1 MVIKIIY
8 ISFNYYDCRYYI
20 HSQISNFEQYKIYIK
35 IYLETVSKYKNLN
48 ARKTSQLFNR
58 YTLFSQNCLLFT
70 PHVVYTEIYIA
81 KSI

>member
-58 YTLFSQNCLLFT
+58 YELFPSFLSFCLPLTCMFIYTLVC
-70 PHVVYTEIYIA
+70 
-81 KSI
+81 K